1 MTVDPVSMFRLD
13 GRVAIVTGASSGL
26 GASFARGL
34 AAAGARVV
42 LAARRAERLEALA
55 AEIERAGGEALAVV
69 CDVSREAD
77 VDGLVAAA
85 TARFGRIDVLVN
97 NAGATHIG
105 PAEDEDPARFREI
118 LDVDLAGVFLCAQR
132 AGRVM
137 LGAGRGSIVNV
148 ASVLGLVG
156 SGQIKQAGYCAA
168 KGGVVNLTREL
179 AAQWARRGVRVNAI
193 APGFFASEMTA
204 DMFADAR
211 SQKWIRSRDP
221 MGRPG
226 RDDELVGPLLF
237 LASDASSYVTGQ
249 TLAVDGGWTSV

>member
-1 MTVDPVSMFRLD
+1 MTLDPVSMFRLD

-118 LDVDLAGVFLCAQR
+118 LDVDLAGSLQ
-132 AGRVM
+132 GIYLGEM
-137 LGAGRGSIVNV
+137 LRGGAGTNVFGNDNLMVSVDGKITIMDIALTGRGASFGEIRDSLAGKGQTSGYIYPSVTGGSLSFASFATGIASIFSTEMGFSSAV
-148 ASVLGLVG
+148 
-156 SGQIKQAGYCAA
+156 
-168 KGGVVNLTREL
+168 L
-179 AAQWARRGVRVNAI
+179 AAFIN
-193 APGFFASEMTA
+193 
-204 DMFADAR
+204 
-211 SQKWIRSRDP
+211 QKI
-221 MGRPG
+221 
-226 RDDELVGPLLF
+226 
-237 LASDASSYVTGQ
+237 
-249 TLAVDGGWTSV
+249 TLAGELQH

>member
-1 MTVDPVSMFRLD
+1 MTLDPVSMFRLD

-105 PAEDEDPARFREI
+105 
-118 LDVDLAGVFLCAQR
+118 
-132 AGRVM
+132 
-137 LGAGRGSIVNV
+137 
-148 ASVLGLVG
+148 
-156 SGQIKQAGYCAA
+156 
-168 KGGVVNLTREL
+168 
-179 AAQWARRGVRVNAI
+179 
-193 APGFFASEMTA
+193 
-204 DMFADAR
+204 
-211 SQKWIRSRDP
+211 
-221 MGRPG
+221 
-226 RDDELVGPLLF
+226 LF
-237 LASDASSYVTGQ
+237 E
-249 TLAVDGGWTSV
+249 